1 MYPNSEAEAKLLIEP
16 PWNFNVKGKAKKD
29 DAQGPSAGDSIRTP
43 SQMIADLKDKT
54 LENFQEEWN
63 TRYKET
69 HDPLTGFPL
78 GAKFTDSKEVSE

>member
-1 MYPNSEAEAKLLIEP
+1 MLL
-16 PWNFNVKGKAKKD
+16 
-29 DAQGPSAGDSIRTP
+29 
-43 SQMIADLKDKT
+43 MKDKT

-63 TRYKET
+63 TMYKET